1 METLAIIGCG
11 GSGGWVVQLLAKSP
25 RTDLNIVLVDG
36 DKWERRNMD
45 RCLMSRRDVGR
56 PKTAVAFD
64 LLTKAGWANV
74 EPVPRYLAPGT
85 DDWTAML
92 ELPGQLRILS
102 LPDNHPARVTCLRL
116 ADARHAAGRVTVVV
130 LTGNEYVTA
139 GVDVYLPRWING
151 PLDPRVRY
159 PDILESTEGD
169 PLRPPCTGEALA
181 SSPQLALYNSLSGIS
196 GLWLMDVWAQEEPK
210 FRGDEL
216 HEIIL
221 NKLPVSVRW
230 TATGQKTL
238 SYNEVCNAD
247 YDT

>member
-56 PKTAVAFD
+56 PKAIVAFD

-74 EPVPRYLAPGT
+74 APVPRYLAPGT
-85 DDWTAML
+85 DDWTKML
-92 ELPGQLRILS
+92 ELPDPLRILVCV
-102 LPDNHPARVTCLRL
+102 DNHPARVTCLRL
-116 ADARHAAGRVTVVV
+116 ADARHAAKRPTVVV

-216 HEIIL
+216 HETIL
-221 NKLPVSVRW
+221 NKLPVSVQW

>member
-25 RTDLNIVLVDG
+25 KQELNLILCDA
-36 DKWERRNMD
+36 DRWSLSNYD
-45 RCLMSRRDVGR
+45 RCMMRRSDVG
-56 PKTAVAFD
+56 KLKVATAYD

-85 DDWTAML
+85 DDWTKML
-92 ELPGQLRILS
+92 ELPDPLRILVCV
-102 LPDNHPARVTCLRL
+102 DNHPARVTCLRL

-159 PDILESTEGD
+159 PEILKSTEGD

-216 HEIIL
+216 HETIL
-221 NKLPVSVRW
+221 NKLPVSVQW